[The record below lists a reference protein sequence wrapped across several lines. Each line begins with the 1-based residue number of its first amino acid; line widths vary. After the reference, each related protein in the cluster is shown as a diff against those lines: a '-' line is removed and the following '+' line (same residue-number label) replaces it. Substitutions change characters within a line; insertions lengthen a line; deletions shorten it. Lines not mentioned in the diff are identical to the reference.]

1 MFVLPFCSSVTAEVT
16 FSFWWLRKLVLSL
29 RLQSMHGPYIFSR
42 SLVWNLWPCHVLRPF
57 GYLFSPPCLDVG
69 KHCVWGLKKGY
80 HYVVRKV
87 SSIKHLEKKTVTQST
102 LLRHCKTQKSSFKKT
117 NDTDHYAYDIQRL
130 AVGKQAVKRD
140 HRIAWGGC
148 VDARYGAGRKEINN
162 AFNIMQQECDFPLS
176 NKHSEWCISKI
187 WHSATVL
194 FLCPHNEDVVELYSV
209 KWRHGLSINE
219 LALFLFYCLSISPDN
234 KFDSGLDS

>member
-1 MFVLPFCSSVTAEVT
+1 MPRCGKT
-16 FSFWWLRKLVLSL
+16 LRVGIKEGIPL
-29 RLQSMHGPYIFSR
+29 RGQ
-42 SLVWNLWPCHVLRPF
+42 
-57 GYLFSPPCLDVG
+57 
-69 KHCVWGLKKGY
+69 KG
-80 HYVVRKV
+80 VVYQTPW
-87 SSIKHLEKKTVTQST
+87 KKTVTQST